1 MCVWIFLLLSNNLFS
16 HCVGNRIQ
24 ERWTHIKNLW
34 TVNALMKFIYVVDIY
49 ISRIRNKM
57 IKFLNILIKK
67 TPPFIP
73 VTSHSRH
80 NTIQF
85 TSSAAILILS
95 LSLSFLSLKYKVQK
109 KSQQCVW
116 RWIKKILIRKIYFIL
131 FYKRNFGNIFNSIS
145 TVCCPFDIQYD
156 FYAR

>member
-1 MCVWIFLLLSNNLFS
+1 
-16 HCVGNRIQ
+16 
-24 ERWTHIKNLW
+24 
-34 TVNALMKFIYVVDIY
+34 MKFIYVVDIY

-109 KSQQCVW
+109 NHSSAFEGEL
-116 RWIKKILIRKIYFIL
+116 KKFSFARFIL
-131 FYKRNFGNIFNSIS
+131 FYFIKETSAIYLIQFRLCAVLLTFNTTS
-145 TVCCPFDIQYD
+145 TLVR
-156 FYAR
+156 ARP